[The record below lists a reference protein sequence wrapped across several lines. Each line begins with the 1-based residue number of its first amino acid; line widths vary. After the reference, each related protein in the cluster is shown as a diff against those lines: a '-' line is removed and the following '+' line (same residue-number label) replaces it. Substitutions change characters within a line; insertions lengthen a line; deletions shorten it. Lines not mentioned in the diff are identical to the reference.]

1 MQGLE
6 NLQKRKKI
14 VDRKKFWLSQDK
26 KILSRS
32 DYKCAHCGKK
42 LDLKTKTREHIIPVT
57 KGGTND
63 MANMCA
69 LCKECNTIKRN
80 YVANPRSWYPYLRE
94 DCMEEACEY
103 YEDYLKKFDF
113 YTLKSFFK
121 EDMFKYNWIREYL
134 KNDKRMNKLNR
145 VERRK
150 FEVALS
156 KYSKLVLCLDTRDT
170 DLLLEFVK
178 EYAKRYNYRLPKSY
192 RDMVYFVLR
201 NNAVYGV
208 KSGGKIVA
216 VITIGIGAYAG
227 SGNLSIDLCTLYDRY
242 KPVLYGILS
251 KLMDDIER
259 RGKCYIRIR
268 MNEMVSE
275 FLGMEKH
282 IKNFYGYKSL
292 KYCVYKDK
300 DNDFVFEEFK
310 EVLKDKYYG
319 IGFKFETTGLKR
331 FFLSALYNA
340 KRLLFPFK
348 YGKVRGGSLF
358 DIYSGNVGFFENT
371 KEGRQQRFLANC
383 LIALC
388 GWIILAIFP
397 LWSLLS

>member
-1 MQGLE
+1 ME
-6 NLQKRKKI
+6 KLQKRKKI
-14 VDRKKFWLSQDK
+14 VDRKRFWLSQDK

-80 YVANPRSWYPYLRE
+80 YVADPRSWYPYLKE
-94 DCMEEACEY
+94 ECMEEACKY

-121 EDMFKYNWIREYL
+121 EDMFKYNWIKEYL
-134 KNDKRMNKLNR
+134 KNYERVNKLNR
-145 VERRK
+145 VERRRL
-150 FEVALS
+150 EIELS

-170 DLLLEFVK
+170 DLLLEFVEK
-178 EYAKRYNYRLPKSY
+178 YAKRYNYKLPKSC
-192 RDMVYFVLR
+192 RDMVYFVLS

-216 VITIGIGAYAG
+216 VITIGIDAYTS
-227 SGNLSIDLCTLYDRY
+227 SGKLGIDLCTLYDKY

-251 KLMDDIER
+251 KLMDDIES

-268 MNEMVSE
+268 MNEMASE
-275 FLGMEKH
+275 FPGMEKY
-282 IKNFYGYKSL
+282 IKHLNGYKGL

-300 DNDFVFEEFK
+300 SNDFVYDEFS

-319 IGFKFETTGLKR
+319 IGFKFECTGVKR
-331 FFLSALYNA
+331 FFLSGLYNA

-348 YGKVRGGSLF
+348 YGRSHSGSIF
-358 DIYSGNVGFFENT
+358 DIYSGNLRFFENT
-371 KEGRQQRFLANC
+371 KEGRQQRFFVNC
-383 LIALC
+383 LISLF
-388 GWIILAIFP
+388 GWIVLVFLP
-397 LWSLLS
+397 LWSILG